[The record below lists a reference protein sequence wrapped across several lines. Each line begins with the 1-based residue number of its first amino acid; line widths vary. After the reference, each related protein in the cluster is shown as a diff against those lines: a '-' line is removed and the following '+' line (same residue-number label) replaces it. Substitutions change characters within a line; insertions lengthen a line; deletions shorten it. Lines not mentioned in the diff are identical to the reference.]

1 MEEFLTVGLWGGE
14 GGDRWSFVV
23 NNGGIIG
30 MEIVHANGIASITFK
45 CGDEYGVLQ
54 HSRKFGGTGEGWKTD
69 KISLNWPE
77 EYLTSIS
84 GTVADLWQHIIIR
97 SLSFKTNKGTVYGP
111 YGVVTGQ
118 PFSYS
123 TEGGVIVGFHGR
135 SGTLL
140 DAIGAY
146 VKIPQK
152 KQDNTLKMVL
162 PVPRGP
168 GPWGGHGGMEWDDG
182 VFPAIRELH
191 LYVGDSV
198 IHAIR
203 VSYQSKDGESVLSQ
217 KHGGEGGEP
226 IDPIKLEVSKEFL
239 IRIAGFYGPVEGSG
253 SFKALRS
260 ITFYTN
266 KAKYGPYGDEIGQ
279 AFTSSVAPGRV
290 VGFHGRSGAYLDAI
304 GVHME
309 YF

>member
-14 GGDRWSFVV
+14 GGGRWSFVVVNLYMV

-30 MEIVHANGIASITFK
+30 MEIVHLNGIASITFK

-84 GTVADLWQHIIIR
+84 GTVADLWQHIMIR
-97 SLSFKTNKGTVYGP
+97 SLSFKTNKGTD
-111 YGVVTGQ
+111 
-118 PFSYS
+118 

-152 KQDNTLKMVL
+152 KGNTLKMAL

-182 VFPAIRELH
+182 VFPAICELH

-203 VSYQSKDGESVLSQ
+203 VSYQCKDRESVLSP
-217 KHGGEGGEP
+217 KHGGEGSEP

-239 IRIAGFYGPVEGSG
+239 IRIAGFYGPVERSD

-279 AFTSSVAPGRV
+279 AFTSSVAPRRV